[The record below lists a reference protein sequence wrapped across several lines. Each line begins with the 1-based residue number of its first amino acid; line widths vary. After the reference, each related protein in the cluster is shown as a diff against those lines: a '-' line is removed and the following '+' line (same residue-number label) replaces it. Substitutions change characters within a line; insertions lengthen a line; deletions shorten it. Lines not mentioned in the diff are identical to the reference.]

1 MGLLKEFKDF
11 ALKGNVMDMAIGVII
26 GGAFGTIVTSL
37 TDSFINPLIGV
48 FTGGVQK
55 DADGNPMVV
64 GGQFTINGVDFPYG
78 KFISAVIY
86 FIIIALILFLL
97 LKAINTATAKAAKAA
112 EKLKK
117 EKAEEEAAAPEE
129 PSEEVKLLTEIKD
142 ILASKQ

>member
-1 MGLLKEFKDF
+1 MGFMKEFKDF

-26 GGAFGTIVTSL
+26 GGAFGSIVTAL
-37 TDSFINPLIGV
+37 TTSFINPLIAV
-48 FTGGVQK
+48 CTGGMQK
-55 DADGNPMVV
+55 DADGKPVLV
-64 GGQFTINGVDFPYG
+64 GGKFTISGVDFDYG
-78 KFISAVIY
+78 AFISAVVY
-86 FIIIALILFLL
+86 FIIIALILFLM
-97 LKAINTATAKAAKAA
+97 LKAINKATEAAAKAA

>member
-1 MGLLKEFKDF
+1 MGFMKEFKDF

-26 GGAFGTIVTSL
+26 GGAFSTIVTKL
-37 TDSFINPLIGV
+37 TDCFITPLIAV
-48 FTGGVQK
+48 CTGGMQK
-55 DADGNPMVV
+55 DADGNLQVV
-64 GGQFTINGVDFPYG
+64 GGSFTINGVAFEYG
-78 KFISAVIY
+78 QFISAVVN
-86 FIIIALILFLL
+86 FIIIALILFLM
-97 LKAINTATAKAAKAA
+97 LKAINKATEAAAKAA

>member
-37 TDSFINPLIGV
+37 TNSFINPLISV

-55 DADGNPMVV
+55 DADGKPIIV
-64 GGQFTINGVDFPYG
+64 GGKFTISGVDFPYG
-78 KFISAVIY
+78 EFVSAVIY
-86 FIIIALILFLL
+86 FLIIALILFLL
-97 LKAINTATAKAAKAA
+97 LKAINKASEKAAKAA

-129 PSEEVKLLTEIKD
+129 PSDEVKLLTEIKD
-142 ILASKQ
+142 ILSRRA